1 MNRLFVAL
9 TITVLAV
16 APGCGKK
23 DKDKKGPSAKTQPTA
38 PTPPPVKPD
47 PPKPDPEE
55 AKAELVK
62 KGAYVAN
69 VTGCVL
75 CHTGVGPQG
84 PDLANPFA
92 GGLEVTEEMPG
103 GMKFDWR
110 SPNIT
115 PDPDTGIGKWTDE
128 QIIAAVRE
136 GVRADGSRLSPMM
149 PYMMY
154 NAMSDDDAKAL
165 VAFLRAQKP
174 VARKV
179 ERIPL
184 PKAFEAMPPTPKAAG
199 TAWPAEKRG
208 EYLATLMHCAMCH
221 TPMGPQGPDMK
232 RAFAGGN
239 PMKIPP
245 QFKAVGTGT
254 NFSANITSDP
264 ETGIGKWTEQQVAD
278 AIKSMKRPDPKRPI
292 IGFPMFLYQ
301 TTWSQLTDDDVMAV
315 AKYIKGIAPVVNK
328 VPGSTFKPGPMMEMM
343 MKGGQSGHD
352 GPPPGGG
359 PAPTPTPADVP
370 PPK

>member
-1 MNRLFVAL
+1 MKR
-9 TITVLAV
+9 LAV
-16 APGCGKK
+16 ALIMCAFAATALGCGKK
-23 DKDKKGPSAKTQPTA
+23 DKDNDKKGPSAKTQPT
-38 PTPPPVKPD
+38 PPPKQPD
-47 PPKPDPEE
+47 PPKPNPEE
-55 AKAELVK
+55 EKAELVK

-92 GGLEVTEEMPG
+92 GGLEVTEEMPDG
-103 GMKFDWR
+103 TKVDWR
-110 SPNIT
+110 SSNIT
-115 PDPDTGIGKWTDE
+115 PDADTGIGKWTDE

-136 GVRADGSRLSPMM
+136 GVRPDGSKLSPMM
-149 PYMMY
+149 PFMMY
-154 NAMSDDDAKAL
+154 NAMSNDDAKAL
-165 VAFLRAQKP
+165 VAFLRSVKP

-179 ERIPL
+179 ERMPM
-184 PKAFEAMPPTPKAAG
+184 PKPFEAMPPAPKAAG
-199 TAWPAEKRG
+199 AAWPAEQRG

-232 RAFAGGN
+232 RAFAGGT

-264 ETGIGKWTEQQVAD
+264 ETGIGKWTEQQIAD
-278 AIKSMKRPDPKRPI
+278 AIKLMKRPDPKRPI

-301 TTWSQLTDDDVMAV
+301 MTWSQLTDEDVMAV
-315 AKYIKGIAPVVNK
+315 ARYIKGIAPIVNK
-328 VPGSTFKPGPMMEMM
+328 VPASTFKPGPMMEMM
-343 MKGGQSGHD
+343 MKGGQGGHG
-352 GPPPGGG
+352 GPPPGDA
-359 PAPTPTPADVP
+359 PAPTPTPADAP

>member
-1 MNRLFVAL
+1 
-9 TITVLAV
+9 VLAV

-23 DKDKKGPSAKTQPTA
+23 DKDKNKKGPAAKTQPT
-38 PTPPPVKPD
+38 PPPTKPE
-47 PPKPDPEE
+47 PPKPSPEE
-55 AKAELVK
+55 EKAALVK

-84 PDLANPFA
+84 PDMANPFA

-110 SPNIT
+110 SSNIT
-115 PDPDTGIGKWTDE
+115 PDEETGIGKWTDE

-136 GVRADGSRLSPMM
+136 GVRADGSRLSPIM
-149 PYMMY
+149 PYMLY
-154 NAMSDDDAKAL
+154 NAMSDADAKAL
-165 VAFLRAQKP
+165 VAFLRTQKA
-174 VARKV
+174 VSRKV

-184 PKAFEAMPPTPKAAG
+184 PKAFEAMPPQAKAAG

-221 TPMGPQGPDMK
+221 TPMTPQGPDMK

-254 NFSANITSDP
+254 NFSANITSDK
-264 ETGIGKWTEQQVAD
+264 ETGIGNWTEQQVAD
-278 AIKSMKRPDPKRPI
+278 AIKMMKRPDAKRPM
-292 IGFPMFLYQ
+292 IGFPMLLYQ
-301 TTWSQLTDDDVMAV
+301 QTWSQLTDDDVMAV
-315 AKYIKGIAPVVNK
+315 ARFIKGIAPIANK
-328 VPGSTFKPGPMMEMM
+328 VPASTFKPGPMMEMM
-343 MKGGQSGHD
+343 MKGGQGDHPS
-352 GPPPGGG
+352 GPPPGG
-359 PAPTPTPADVP
+359 APGGP